1 MSERF
6 ELEGIIPNRTMK
18 GQKLFVGEGAAELH
32 RIKAKEPSDYGQRW
46 GIITVAP
53 IWRGGDIRD
62 LRNPKFLLKHLFFL
76 NSAIYSEKNYKEKN
90 HEQCRLLISTH

>member
-6 ELEGIIPNRTMK
+6 ELEGIVPNRTTK
-18 GQKLFVGEGAAELH
+18 GQKNFVGEGAAELH
-32 RIKAKEPSDYGQRW
+32 RIKAEEPSDYGQRW

-62 LRNPKFLLKHLFFL
+62 LRNPKFLLIGVFVLCMPE
-76 NSAIYSEKNYKEKN
+76 ARAECIVM
-90 HEQCRLLISTH
+90 RLS